1 MLSLLAL
8 ALSSTP
14 TAHAAGGDFL
24 ITADGGWIIID
35 ESDSL
40 GSTWVAGL
48 RLGHGLGDFVSFEVA
63 AHYMQ
68 GTSRIKWEIDGEER
82 GNYTYE
88 AAIPKVDLV
97 FNLVRDFPIQPTFA
111 IGGGLIY
118 KNVWADR
125 KITEENPNNDGWKN
139 FKNPDIDAIFN
150 AGVGLNIKLF
160 GPLYLRT
167 DARYVMTAGGQAEA
181 VDGVQ
186 DLFSDWMFTGGLLFK
201 AEWFF
206 RDTDGDGIIDRVD
219 ECPETPEDYD
229 TYLDKDGCPDT
240 DNDRDGILDLND
252 QCMHDPE
259 DFDDWE
265 DDDGCPEFDNDN
277 DGWSDAEDRCPNKA
291 EDKDGF
297 KDDDGCPEGDNDGD
311 GVSDFDD
318 KCPNS
323 PEDMDGFED
332 TDGCPEGDNDGDGIA
347 DYEDECPTDPEDLDG
362 FEDADGCPELDNDGD
377 TIADIV
383 DECPNSPEDF
393 DQFED
398 EDGCADEDNDGDQI
412 LDLQDECPL
421 EAEIINGITDEDGCP
436 DEIPEEIKRFTGV
449 IHGIHFKTNS
459 DELKLSSL
467 PLLDEAAKVLIE
479 YPAIR
484 LVIGGHTDSDGAEE
498 YNIDLS
504 ARRAGSVVNYLIQKG
519 VQGDRLEWVG
529 YGEARPIHPNQTEDQ
544 KEANRRVEFRILNT
558 AEILGEE

>member
-40 GSTWVAGL
+40 GSTWAAGL

-68 GTSRIKWEIDGEER
+68 GTSRVNWECLSGEC

-118 KNVWADR
+118 KKVWAER
-125 KITEENPNNDGWKN
+125 NITEINPNDDGWKN
-139 FKNPDIDAIFN
+139 FKNPDIDAVFN
-150 AGVGLNIKLF
+150 AGLGLNIKLF
-160 GPLYLRT
+160 GPFYLRT

-181 VDGVQ
+181 TDDVQ

-229 TYLDKDGCPDT
+229 TYLDNDGCPDT
-240 DNDRDGILDLND
+240 DNDRDGILDVND

-259 DFDDWE
+259 DFDEWE
-265 DDDGCPEFDNDN
+265 DEDGCPEFDNDN

-318 KCPNS
+318 KCPNN

-332 TDGCPEGDNDGDGIA
+332 EDGCPEGDNDGDGIA
-347 DYEDECPTDPEDLDG
+347 DHEDECPKDPEDLDG
-362 FEDADGCPELDNDGD
+362 FEDADGCPEADNDGD
-377 TIADIV
+377 AIADLV
-383 DECPNSPEDF
+383 DECPNNPEDF

-412 LDLQDECPL
+412 LDVQDECPL

-436 DEIPEEIKRFTGV
+436 DEIPDEIKRFTGV

-467 PLLDEAAKVLIE
+467 PLLDEAAKVLLE
-479 YPAIR
+479 YPPIR
-484 LVIGGHTDSDGAEE
+484 LEVGGHTDSDGAEE
-498 YNIDLS
+498 YNLDLS
-504 ARRAGSVVNYLIQKG
+504 ARRAGSVVNYLIEKG
-519 VQGDRLEWVG
+519 VEGSRLEWIG
-529 YGEARPIHPNQTEDQ
+529 YGEARPIHPNETEDQ
-544 KEANRRVEFRILNT
+544 KEANRRVEFRIINA